1 MYSLVNQAKTPRSED
16 EKEVEGNKEKSQD
29 IALKKKTNNGGNSNV
44 VVKEQGNLGFVKVNV
59 DGMAIGRKVDLNAH
73 SCYETLAQTLEDMFF
88 RPGMTLN
95 LNGSFS
101 SLSFMFEDLILV
113 CICLFDSRIDFDYD

>member
-1 MYSLVNQAKTPRSED
+1 MGWPPIRASRMYSLVNQAKTPRSED

-29 IALKKKTNNGGNSNV
+29 IALKKKTNNGGNTNV

-101 SLSFMFEDLILV
+101 SLFYV
-113 CICLFDSRIDFDYD
+113 